1 MAANPGPI
9 LKEKRWN
16 KELEQGLWKKWDEE
30 KLYKTPERPVDGKYF
45 TIDTPPPY
53 PSGRPWHIGA
63 AGHYSKIDMI
73 ARTARFMGNSVF
85 FPIGMDRN
93 GLPVETYTEKLHNIS
108 LHDVGREKF
117 VELCS
122 KSLDDLEREMIGIMK
137 SMGVSGDF
145 ENYYRTDTPEYRART
160 QATFIELWN
169 QGLVYVDTRPTNY
182 DTKLRTTVADA
193 EIEYRE
199 VDSRLVHVRWA
210 IKEGGEIVIA
220 TTRPELL
227 CSCQV
232 VMVNPKDERYKDIV
246 GKHAVI
252 PLYGREVEIIEHP
265 YASMEFGTGIVMMC
279 SYGDYNDVRVFRE
292 LQLPEII
299 AITEEGKMTKAA
311 GEYAGMA
318 VADARD
324 KIIEDLKK
332 AGVVEKIESIKHR
345 SPYSERGKVP
355 IEIIPMEEF
364 YVKQMDAKDKV
375 WELSKKIKFHPETNR
390 IILKNWI
397 DSITIDWPV
406 SRNRYYGTEIPI
418 WYCKSCG
425 KECLPEPGKY
435 YQPWKE
441 NPPFSKCPH
450 CGSSDGFRGEERTF
464 DTWMD
469 SSITP
474 LFISRWG
481 KDDDFF
487 RMAYPTGIRPQG
499 KDIVRTWLYYTLL
512 RCYHLTGEIPWEHA
526 WVDGYCV
533 DEKGEKM
540 SKSKGN
546 VLDPIPILEKHGSD
560 AFRFWAASE
569 SSLGSDFR
577 ASEEKVENA
586 GKFITKL
593 WNVCRFISSFGKP
606 VEKRPG
612 LEVLDEWILS
622 ELERTRKKALDG
634 YREFN
639 FFVPANAVRDFV
651 WNIFA
656 PHYLEMAKVRA
667 YGDNDADHDGS
678 GRKAAIYTLNRCL
691 GTVMRLLAPIT
702 PFITD
707 YVYRELYGKSVHL
720 EGFPEETKETAPA
733 FSTEELVQLNSRIWK
748 AKKDAGLSLKAEVKS
763 LTIPESLRM
772 LEKDIKLTHSV
783 IKLQY
788 GKKFSIS
795 L

>member
-1 MAANPGPI
+1 MEMV

-16 KELEQGLWKKWDEE
+16 KELEQGIWKKWESE
-30 KLYKTPERPVDGKYF
+30 KLYATPKSGEDLF

-73 ARTARFMGNSVF
+73 ARTARFTGKNVY

-93 GLPVETYTEKLHNIS
+93 GLPVETYTEKLHDIS
-108 LHDVGREKF
+108 LHDVGRKKF

-122 KSLDDLEREMIGIMK
+122 KSLDDLEKEMIEIMK
-137 SMGVSGDF
+137 SMGISGDF
-145 ENYYRTDTPEYRART
+145 DNYYRTDSPEYRAKT

-169 QGLVYVDTRPTNY
+169 QGLVYIDTRPTNY
-182 DTKLRTTVADA
+182 DTKLKTTVADA
-193 EIEYRE
+193 EIEYKD
-199 VDSRLVHVRWA
+199 VDSKLVHVKWQ
-210 IKEGGEIVIA
+210 IKEGGEIIIA

-232 VMVNPKDERYKDIV
+232 VLVNPKDERYKDLV

-299 AITEEGKMTKAA
+299 AITEDGKMTKAA
-311 GEYAGMA
+311 GNYAGLTVME
-318 VADARD
+318 ARR
-324 KIIEDLKK
+324 KITEDLKG
-332 AGVVEKIESIKHR
+332 AGLVEKIEGIKHR

-364 YVKQMDAKDKV
+364 YVKQMDMKDKV
-375 WELSKKIKFHPETNR
+375 WELSKKIKFHPENNR

-397 DSITIDWPV
+397 ESITIDWPV

-418 WYCKSCG
+418 WYCNVCK
-425 KECLPEPGKY
+425 KACLPEPGKY
-435 YQPWKE
+435 VQPWKDD
-441 NPPFSKCPH
+441 PPFRKCPH
-450 CGSSDGFRGEERTF
+450 CGKSEGFTGEERTF

-474 LFISRWG
+474 LFISKWG
-481 KDDDFF
+481 DDKKFSGKS
-487 RMAYPTGIRPQG
+487 YPNGIRPQG

-512 RCYHLTGEIPWEHA
+512 RCYHLTKKIPWEHA

-533 DEKGEKM
+533 DNKGEKM

-546 VLDPIPILEKHGSD
+546 VIDPIPILEKYGADS
-560 AFRFWAASE
+560 FRFWSASE

-577 ASEEKVENA
+577 ASEERVQNA
-586 GKFITKL
+586 SKFMTKL
-593 WNVCRFISSFGKP
+593 WNVARFISGFKK
-606 VEKRPG
+606 VKKRSE
-612 LEVLDEWILS
+612 LQVLDQWILS
-622 ELERTRKKALDG
+622 ELEKTRKKAMEG

-639 FFVPANAVRDFV
+639 FFVPANEVRDFV

-667 YGDNDADHDGS
+667 YSGD
-678 GRKAAIYTLNRCL
+678 RAALYTLHECL
-691 GTVMRLLAPIT
+691 KKIMKLLAPIT
-702 PFITD
+702 PFMTD
-707 YVYRELYGKSVHL
+707 YVFRNLYGRTIHK
-720 EGFPEETKETAPA
+720 EGFPSEDKEKKIP
-733 FSTEELVQLNSRIWK
+733 FKTEDLIDLNSRIWK
-748 AKKDAGLSLKAEVKS
+748 AKKDSGVSLRDGFKS
-763 LTIPESLRM
+763 LTIPEDFKPI
-772 LEKDIKLTHSV
+772 EKDIKATHSV
-783 IKLQY
+783 KKIDY
-788 GKKFSIS
+788 GKKVNIVI
-795 L
+795 

>member
-1 MAANPGPI
+1 MI
-9 LKEKRWN
+9 KDKRWS
-16 KELEQGLWKKWDEE
+16 KELEKTLLKKWKHE
-30 KLYKTPERPVDGKYF
+30 KIYITPGKPKGNRYF

-73 ARTARFMGNSVF
+73 ARTARLMGKSVL
-85 FPIGMDRN
+85 FPIGIDRN

-108 LHDVGREKF
+108 LHDVTREKF
-117 VELCS
+117 VELCNR
-122 KSLDDLEREMIGIMK
+122 SLDDLENEMVGILK
-137 SMGVSGDF
+137 SMGFSADF
-145 ENYYRTDTPEYRART
+145 ENHYYRTDSPEYRTLT

-169 QGLVYVDTRPTNY
+169 KDMVYVDTRPTNY

-193 EIEYRE
+193 EIEYRD
-199 VDSRLVHVRWA
+199 VNSKLIHVKWKV
-210 IKEGGEIVIA
+210 KEGGEIVIA

-232 VMVNPKDERYKDIV
+232 VMVNPGDKRHKKLV

-252 PLYGREVEIIEHP
+252 PLYNRDVKIIAHP
-265 YASMEFGTGIVMMC
+265 YASIDFGTGIVMMC

-292 LQLPEII
+292 LKLPEII
-299 AITEEGKMTKAA
+299 AITPDGSMTKAA
-311 GEYAGMA
+311 GDYRGMK
-318 VADARD
+318 VADARE
-324 KIIEDLKK
+324 KILEDLKAK
-332 AGVVEKIESIKHR
+332 GYVKKIESINHR

-364 YVKQMDAKDKV
+364 YVRQMELKDKV
-375 WELSKKIKFHPETNR
+375 WEMSKKIKFHPETNR

-397 DSITIDWPV
+397 GSITIDWPV

-418 WYCKSCG
+418 WYCNRCKRA
-425 KECLPEPGKY
+425 CLPKPGKY

-441 NPPFSKCPH
+441 EPPFKKCQH
-450 CGSSDGFRGEERTF
+450 CGESGGFTGEMRTF

-469 SSITP
+469 SSISP
-474 LFISRWG
+474 LFIS
-481 KDDDFF
+481 KFKNNESLF
-487 RMAYPTGIRPQG
+487 KKSYPSGIRPQG

-512 RCYHLTGEIPWEHA
+512 RCYHLTKKIPWEHA

-546 VLDPIPILEKHGSD
+546 IIDPIPILDRYGADS
-560 AFRFWAASE
+560 FRFWAASE

-586 GKFITKL
+586 SKFMTKL
-593 WNVCRFISSFGKP
+593 WNVARFISSFEQVKGKP
-606 VEKRPG
+606 K
-612 LEVLDEWILS
+612 LTVLDRWILS
-622 ELERTRKKALDG
+622 ELEKTRKRCMEG
-634 YREFN
+634 YKEFN
-639 FFVPANAVRDFV
+639 FFIPANTIKDFV

-656 PHYLEMAKVRA
+656 PHYLEMVKVRV
-667 YGDNDADHDGS
+667 YGKGKDRDA
-678 GRKAAIYTLNRCL
+678 ALYTLHRCL
-691 GTVMRLLAPIT
+691 KSIVQLLCPVN

-707 YVYRELYGKSVHL
+707 HIHRELYGKSVHK
-720 EGFPEETKETAPA
+720 EGFPESEREDRFK
-733 FSTEELVQLNSRIWK
+733 FKTEDLIEINSRVWK
-748 AKKDAGLSLKAEVKS
+748 KKKDKGLSLKSPVKS
-763 LTIPESLRM
+763 LTVNRKFKDI
-772 LEKDIKLTHSV
+772 EKDLKETHGVEKL
-783 IKLQY
+783 KY
-788 GKKFSIS
+788 GSKFAIS